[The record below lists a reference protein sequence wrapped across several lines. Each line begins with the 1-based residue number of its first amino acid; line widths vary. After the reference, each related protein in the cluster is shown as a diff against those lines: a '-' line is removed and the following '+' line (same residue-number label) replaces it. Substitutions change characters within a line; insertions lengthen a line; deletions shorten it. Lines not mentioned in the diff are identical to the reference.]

1 MTFQGKRYRYIKF
14 LHLFKKIFKHE
25 ACESNPLEDY
35 EMRSDAVKKG
45 IEKTPHR
52 SLFKAMGYTDEE
64 LERPLIGVVNTF
76 NELCPGH
83 AHLRNITEAV
93 KVGINF
99 AGGTPFEFGT
109 IGICDGIA
117 MGHEGMKY
125 SLPSREII
133 AGSIEVMVE
142 AHRLDGFAVVASCD
156 KIVPG
161 SLMAVGRIN
170 IPSIMV
176 TGGPMMPG
184 RHKGESID
192 LVRGAFEGVGR
203 YKAGEI
209 TLEELKEI
217 EESSCPG
224 CGSCAGMFTANTMAC
239 VTEALG
245 MSLPY
250 CATTHAIDAKK
261 TRIAK
266 HSGMKIMELVKKN
279 LNPKRIMTREAFE
292 NAIRIDLA
300 LGGSTNTALHIPAIA
315 HELGIRI
322 ELEVFDELSRTTPHL
337 CDMRPAGPHSL
348 RDLEDAGGVPGVM
361 KRLEEKLNNTPTVSG
376 NSLKE
381 NLSKAEAWNEDV
393 IRPLSRPVHSEGG
406 MAVLR
411 GSIAPEGA
419 VVKQTAVSEKMLKH
433 RGKARVY
440 NSEEEAIRAIM
451 GWEIKEGDIVVIR
464 YEGPKG
470 GPGMREMLS
479 PTSMLIGMGL
489 GDKVALVTDGRFSGG
504 TRGPCIGH
512 VSPEAMEGGPIA
524 LVREGDEIS
533 IDIPGNRLDLL
544 VEEKEIEKRK
554 KSWKPPKLR
563 AKKGYLRIYQK
574 LVSSASDGAIL
585 RD

>member
-1 MTFQGKRYRYIKF
+1 
-14 LHLFKKIFKHE
+14 
-25 ACESNPLEDY
+25 
-35 EMRSDAVKKG
+35 MRSDAVKKG
-45 IEKTPHR
+45 VERTPHR

-83 AHLRNITEAV
+83 HHLRSITEAV
-93 KVGINF
+93 KAGINF

-133 AGSIEVMVE
+133 ADSIELMVE

-156 KIVPG
+156 KIMPG

-184 RHKGESID
+184 RHRGESID

-203 YKAGEI
+203 YEAGEI

-266 HSGMKIMELVKKN
+266 HSGMKLMELVKKD
-279 LNPKRIMTREAFE
+279 LTPEKIMTREAFE
-292 NAIRIDLA
+292 NAIRVDLA

-322 ELEVFDELSRTTPHL
+322 GLEVFDELSKSTPHL

-361 KRLEEKLNNTPTVSG
+361 KRLEDKLKDVPTVSG

-381 NLSKAEAWNEDV
+381 NISKAGVWNEEV
-393 IRPLSRPVHSEGG
+393 IRPLGRPIHREGG
-406 MAVLR
+406 IAVLR
-411 GSIAPEGA
+411 GSLAPKGA
-419 VVKQTAVSEKMLKH
+419 VVKQTAVSEGMLKH
-433 RGKARVY
+433 KGKARVY
-440 NSEEEAIRAIM
+440 NSEEEAIKAIM
-451 GWEIKEGDIVVIR
+451 GQEIKEGDVVVIR

-479 PTSMLIGMGL
+479 PTSVLVGMGL

-512 VSPEAMEGGPIA
+512 VSPEAAEGGPLA
-524 LVREGDEIS
+524 LVRDGDEIS
-533 IDIPGNRLDLL
+533 LDIPGRRLDLL
-544 VEEKEIEKRK
+544 VEEEEMKKRR
-554 KSWKPPKLR
+554 WKPPEPR
-563 AKKGYLRIYQK
+563 VKKGYLRIYQK

-585 RD
+585 N